1 MSTSTILGALA
12 FVLLVIA
19 VLIVSAAIVAGLR
32 ERAYQRRR
40 EAEYAEAWVRAHR
53 ARQYR
58 ERIPARDTSPNRY
71 LTDTD
76 GAPE

>member
-32 ERAYQRRR
+32 ERAYQRERERR
-40 EAEYAEAWVRAHR
+40 YAEEWVRLHR
-53 ARQYR
+53 HRQYL
-58 ERIPARDTSPNRY
+58 ERIPARDTKPNRY
-71 LTDTD
+71 LTADD
-76 GAPE
+76 RSPE